1 LTVYNTLGQEVRTL
15 IEARQDAGRHA
26 IAWDGHDAYGSEV
39 ATGMYLYRLM
49 AGDNDTMRKMT
60 FSK

>member
-26 IAWDGHDAYGSEV
+26 IAWDGHDAYGNEV
-39 ATGMYLYRLM
+39 ATGMYIYRLM